1 MRHKS
6 KGIMKEEK
14 CFACGKKTK
23 QKKRSR
29 RLETLSRV
37 ERVDESA
44 TVIDAMKKMKIYQIS
59 GSTVLPSD

>member
-1 MRHKS
+1 
-6 KGIMKEEK
+6 MKEEK

-59 GSTVLPSD
+59 GYTVLPSD